1 MKKKMATNGKSS
13 TASWCPPTTARQL
26 QWDWTQAGK
35 EVVQPCPI
43 GATGIARWVCGETD
57 DFESSGKQ
65 SAAVASWALPQPDM
79 SNCRSI
85 SMSNLEGQ
93 VRKEDPENVLASAM
107 AYFTRTK
114 DLYGGDLEIAVATMR
129 TVASRLQYRLQQSST
144 NGAFH
149 NKESYIRQV
158 LQNVFRATNNILWD
172 AQRQAWLDLGRDT
185 QMKIGTQLILALEE
199 FAFLLGGVLNQP
211 DVVLESSD
219 VLSE

>member
-1 MKKKMATNGKSS
+1 MGGTNGGRS
-13 TASWCPPTTARQL
+13 ASWCPPTTARQL

-43 GATGIARWVCGETD
+43 GATGIARWICGESTD
-57 DFESSGKQ
+57 EQ
-65 SAAVASWALPQPDM
+65 SAVASWALPQPDM

-129 TVASRLQYRLQQSST
+129 TVASRLQYRLQQSSSK
-144 NGAFH
+144 GAFH
-149 NKESYIRQV
+149 NKESFIRQV

-172 AQRQAWLDLGRDT
+172 AQRQAWLDLSRDA

-219 VLSE
+219 VLSK